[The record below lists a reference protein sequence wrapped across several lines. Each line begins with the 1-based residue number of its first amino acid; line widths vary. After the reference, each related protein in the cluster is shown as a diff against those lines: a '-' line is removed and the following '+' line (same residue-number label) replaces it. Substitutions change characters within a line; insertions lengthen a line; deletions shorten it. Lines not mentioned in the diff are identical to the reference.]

1 MSEPEGGVAPESR
14 GALRLRRLGIDTYQE
29 AVVYMT
35 RDCHV
40 CRAEGF
46 VAQSRVQV
54 ALGARHLIATVN
66 VVSSSLLRHGEASLS
81 ESAWRALD
89 AREGM
94 QIFVSHPEP
103 LESLSLLRAK
113 VYGQRVELQGWR
125 EILADVVEG
134 HYSELH
140 LAALVTASAGNR
152 LDVAE
157 TIALTQAMVESG
169 ERLKW
174 PNSQIVDKHSVG
186 GLPGNRT
193 TPIVVP
199 IVAAAGLT
207 IPKTSSRAITSPSG
221 TADTMEVLA
230 PVDLTVERMRCVV
243 EQEGGCIVWG
253 GNARLSPADDLLIR
267 VERPLDFDSEG
278 QLVASVLSKK
288 IAAGSTH
295 ILIDIPVGPTA
306 KVRSESAARALGQRL
321 EAVAQALGV
330 QARIHMSSGMQPV
343 GRGIGPALE
352 ARDVMAV
359 LRREPGAPADLREHS
374 LRLAAEVLEFAPGAE
389 AGAALK
395 TARRL
400 LESGAALRKF
410 EAICRAQGG
419 LREPPC
425 APLTRSLNAIRSGV
439 CVALDNRRLA
449 RVAKLSGAPRAP
461 SAGVDLHVRLGQ
473 RVEKG
478 APLYTVHAEA
488 PGELEYALA
497 YATRHL
503 DIVLVEDQ

>member
-1 MSEPEGGVAPESR
+1 MAEIDSGDAR
-14 GALRLRRLGIDTYQE
+14 ALRRSLKLRRLGIDTYQE

-66 VVSSSLLRHGEASLS
+66 VVSNSLLRHGEASLS
-81 ESAWRALD
+81 ESAWHALD
-89 AREGM
+89 AQEGM
-94 QIFVSHPEP
+94 PILLSHPEP
-103 LESLSLLRAK
+103 LESLSVLRAK
-113 VYGQRVELQGWR
+113 VYGQRVDLQGWR
-125 EILADVVEG
+125 EMLADVVEG

-140 LAALVTASAGNR
+140 LAALVTAIAGDR
-152 LDVAE
+152 LNLAE
-157 TIALTQAMVESG
+157 TIALTQAMIEGG
-169 ERLKW
+169 ERLQW
-174 PNSQIVDKHSVG
+174 PGSQIVDKHSVG

-199 IVAAAGLT
+199 IVSAAGLT

-221 TADTMEVLA
+221 TADTMEMLA
-230 PVDLTVERMRCVV
+230 PVDLTVERMRQVV

-306 KVRSESAARALGQRL
+306 KVRSELAARTLGTRL
-321 EAVAQALGV
+321 GAVAYALGV
-330 QARIHMSSGMQPV
+330 QAKIHLSDGMQPV

-359 LRREPGAPADLREHS
+359 LRGEPSAPADLRERS
-374 LRLAAEVLEFAPGAE
+374 LSLAAEVLQFAPGAV
-389 AGAALK
+389 AGATLK
-395 TARRL
+395 TARLL

-419 LREPPC
+419 LREPPR
-425 APLTRSLNAIRSGV
+425 APLTHAVNAVRGGL
-439 CVALDNRRLA
+439 CAALDNRRLA

-461 SAGVDLHVRLGQ
+461 SAGIDLHVRLGQ
-473 RVEKG
+473 RVESG

-497 YATRHL
+497 YAAQHP